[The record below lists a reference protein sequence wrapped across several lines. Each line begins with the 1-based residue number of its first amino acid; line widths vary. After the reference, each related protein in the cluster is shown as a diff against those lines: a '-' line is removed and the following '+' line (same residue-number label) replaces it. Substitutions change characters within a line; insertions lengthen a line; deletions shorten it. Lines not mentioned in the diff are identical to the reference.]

1 MATRV
6 FGLYDHIEKVQAR
19 LRPVSHVVAGLDP
32 DAFPTQCILDFV
44 AQYPLIDPLQ
54 RGTLGKLHPGIDR
67 KASQTGKRRTLSLGL
82 SLGDQI
88 GHQPKRK
95 SQGYKRASHTE
106 YRLLRDSSELVRCAG
121 FSKRYEPR
129 EEGPFSVATPRPT
142 AGSHVEQLAHHRRRA
157 AGGVGGLLEGTT
169 VYDR

>member
-1 MATRV
+1 VATRV

-121 FSKRYEPR
+121 FSK
-129 EEGPFSVATPRPT
+129 
-142 AGSHVEQLAHHRRRA
+142 
-157 AGGVGGLLEGTT
+157 
-169 VYDR
+169 